1 MGRWG
6 RGHPIPNFDILFGCN
21 WVVAPQNSTPSEDV
35 PFKDDF
41 LVYHKHIFTKVGI
54 DICVMVWPIVS
65 TNHQQKCLA
74 EVYLLGYE
82 ELTQL
87 FSMVENW

>member
-1 MGRWG
+1 MGG
-6 RGHPIPNFDILFGCN
+6 GGHPIPNFDILFGCN
-21 WVVAPQNSTPSEDV
+21 WVVPPKNSTPSEDV

-41 LVYHKHIFTKVGI
+41 LVYHKHIFTKVCHGVA
-54 DICVMVWPIVS
+54 DCVHKPPAKI
-65 TNHQQKCLA
+65 LA